1 MKIGQPAS
9 SIEVWDEGTYP
20 AKILSHEET
29 ESTFPG
35 SEGKPRIK
43 WVLQLVNADGDT
55 SEVWYYTNATLSA
68 HKLATLRP
76 LVRAVLPDLDLDD
89 PQLEVDTNN
98 LNGKRCRVLLG
109 INHEKGRNVIE
120 KVLPAEP
127 RKVTKPAERQPVAAG
142 AAAAEDESVPF

>member
-43 WVLQLVNADGDT
+43 WVLQLVNPDGDT

-76 LVRAVLPDLDLDD
+76 LVRAVLPELDLDD
-89 PQLEVDTNN
+89 PKLEIDTAD

-127 RKVTKPAERQPVAAG
+127 RKVAKQAERQPVAAG
-142 AAAAEDESVPF
+142 VADDADPPPY